1 MIAQCN
7 SLTFENA
14 VRVWWVP
21 AQLRVWSSAIIISYS
36 HHHAASQSLID
47 HNIVIQRSWFL
58 LQRKLCLE
66 DPNSCLRAFTVYSW
80 HICYQ
85 EIQSAIKK
93 FKKFFKLDISAITSS
108 VSCDSTM
115 ADQKLLGPAFSFKH
129 DELVCSVIHI
139 HSDFFFYYDFFICC
153 SQFLKFRVFLIW
165 CFGHKIIASWPDS
178 RYLICNYGRL
188 CCLRI
193 RLKVY
198 VCYQNRIY
206 KFWTQR

>member
-1 MIAQCN
+1 MW
-7 SLTFENA
+7 SLRLF
-14 VRVWWVP
+14 P
-21 AQLRVWSSAIIISYS
+21 I
-36 HHHAASQSLID
+36 
-47 HNIVIQRSWFL
+47 
-58 LQRKLCLE
+58 
-66 DPNSCLRAFTVYSW
+66 PNSRNFLNLTYLLSPFPFLAIRRWPIKSFQNRRLNVSSLMNSWYVRLFTS
-80 HICYQ
+80 I
-85 EIQSAIKK
+85 
-93 FKKFFKLDISAITSS
+93 LT
-108 VSCDSTM
+108 
-115 ADQKLLGPAFSFKH
+115 
-129 DELVCSVIHI
+129 
-139 HSDFFFYYDFFICC
+139 FFFYYDFFICC